1 MNTWLAWIH
10 DYEVHRREN
19 DGGRNY
25 WDVYLEEIAD
35 RLGAQAQR
43 LEATQVTAAD
53 LRAYQAVLLGS
64 LGDNCLS
71 DTLLNA
77 LRAWVCRGGRLLAF
91 GTRGLDEWL
100 GLQASGTLY
109 QTDDYSARAN
119 LHWSD
124 DSRLAGDLRA
134 PGFSQALL
142 PCHAPVRRVQA
153 SRGVVHAWLSPVHTA
168 GYPDMREGTQEDALA
183 AQGQDS
189 GVEPPAGLPGFV
201 EVPIREGSVMYC
213 TFDLPK
219 AVWVL
224 HQGRPVVTQ
233 PAHDGFYRGDTL
245 SVYRA
250 EQTVPAADELVLF
263 LRNYLADVGQ
273 PFVSPLPPV
282 DEEPADLLCYWG
294 GDDEAIAGTHLPAA
308 EFMHSQGLPY
318 HSNILYRKDG
328 TFAINRAEAEEL
340 ERLGTEVS
348 LHYNFREF
356 GQHPRHFTRAEVHKQ
371 AVAFRETF
379 GHAPG
384 CTVNHWSLWTGW
396 HHPAVWM
403 AEAGGR
409 GDNSFLPLKGDRP
422 CFRFGTSFPYRF
434 YADHTGENARLPFLA
449 QPATCYEPLYGTP
462 NNSGEG
468 EDPRDR
474 QGQSALLRRSIDV
487 TAHYSGAINFFLH
500 TYRLADWP
508 ASRGAVEFALGYLR
522 ERGLTAAHLGNDALC
537 DWWEAR
543 SLTRAT
549 LSSVAPGEKRLEVSA
564 LSPHGVTVLLPLDRR
579 AAVQL
584 PGSRVAWRVREAF
597 SRQWLEVAVPQGEH
611 EIRVVGMS

>member
-1 MNTWLAWIH
+1 
-10 DYEVHRREN
+10 
-19 DGGRNY
+19 
-25 WDVYLEEIAD
+25 
-35 RLGAQAQR
+35 
-43 LEATQVTAAD
+43 
-53 LRAYQAVLLGS
+53 
-64 LGDNCLS
+64 
-71 DTLLNA
+71 
-77 LRAWVCRGGRLLAF
+77 
-91 GTRGLDEWL
+91 
-100 GLQASGTLY
+100 
-109 QTDDYSARAN
+109 
-119 LHWSD
+119 
-124 DSRLAGDLRA
+124 
-134 PGFSQALL
+134 
-142 PCHAPVRRVQA
+142 
-153 SRGVVHAWLSPVHTA
+153 
-168 GYPDMREGTQEDALA
+168 
-183 AQGQDS
+183 
-189 GVEPPAGLPGFV
+189 
-201 EVPIREGSVMYC
+201 MYC

-250 EQTVPAADELVLF
+250 EQTVPAADELILF
-263 LRNYLADVGQ
+263 LRSYLADVGQ

-340 ERLGTEVS
+340 KRLGTEVS

-396 HHPAVWM
+396 HQPAVWM

-422 CFRFGTSFPYRF
+422 CYRFGTSLPYRF

-468 EDPRDR
+468 EEPRDR
-474 QGQSALLRRSIDV
+474 GASSPVAPVHRCNCPLQWRDQLLPPHLSARRLASLPRCCRVRPRLPARAWIDRRTPGQRRPVRLVGGSLPHARGTIKRRS
-487 TAHYSGAINFFLH
+487 
-500 TYRLADWP
+500 R
-508 ASRGAVEFALGYLR
+508 
-522 ERGLTAAHLGNDALC
+522 
-537 DWWEAR
+537 
-543 SLTRAT
+543 
-549 LSSVAPGEKRLEVSA
+549 
-564 LSPHGVTVLLPLDRR
+564 
-579 AAVQL
+579 
-584 PGSRVAWRVREAF
+584 REATGGVRF
-597 SRQWLEVAVPQGEH
+597 VTSRSHSAHPPG
-611 EIRVVGMS
+611 